1 MSVLTARTRRER
13 GRVQRLLPILRR
25 SWPAYLLLAPFLVH
39 FFVVVAYPFF
49 SSLYL
54 SFFQAGLNDVPT
66 FVGLGNYVA
75 LAGDPVF
82 HDALRNT
89 TFYTV
94 IVVVLETTLAL
105 GLALV
110 LDEPLRGRLVF
121 RTAVFL
127 PVVMSWV
134 VVALIFSILFNS
146 QGLVN
151 EALALVHLPQQ
162 PFFASGS
169 QAMGIIVAVSVWKD
183 LGYFMI
189 IYLAGLQSVPRE
201 LQEAAAIDGAGRLR
215 AIRHVTIPWLRPV
228 IYFVASIATINAMQV
243 FTQPYVMTN
252 GGPLNATISVV
263 QLLYRHAFEQL
274 DFGYGS
280 AIGTVLLII
289 LVVLSLANKKL
300 SDLVAR

>member
-1 MSVLTARTRRER
+1 VSVLTARTGRER
-13 GRVQRLLPILRR
+13 SLARRLVPVLRR
-25 SWPAYLLLAPFLVH
+25 CWPAYLLLAPFLLH

-54 SFFQAGLNDVPT
+54 SFFQAGLNDVPA
-66 FVGLGNYVA
+66 FVGLGNYVQ
-75 LAGDPVF
+75 LMGDPTF

-94 IVVVLETTLAL
+94 IVVALETTLAL

-110 LDEPLRGRLVF
+110 LNEPLRGRLLY

-146 QGLVN
+146 QGVVN
-151 EALALVHLPQQ
+151 QLLALLHLPQQ

-169 QAMGIIVAVSVWKD
+169 QAMGLIVAVSLWKN

-215 AIRHVTIPWLRPV
+215 SIRHVTIPWLRPV
-228 IYFVASIATINAMQV
+228 TYFVASIATIDAMQL

-252 GGPLNATISVV
+252 GGPLNATLPLV

-274 DFGYGS
+274 EFGYGS
-280 AIGTVLLII
+280 AIGTILLVI

>member
-1 MSVLTARTRRER
+1 VSVLTARRRGDR
-13 GRVQRLLPILRR
+13 TLARRLVPVLRR
-25 SWPAYLLLAPFLVH
+25 SWPAYVLLAPFLVH
-39 FFVVVAYPFF
+39 FFLVVAYPFF

-66 FVGLGNYVA
+66 FVGLGNYVQ
-75 LAGDPVF
+75 LMGDSTF

-89 TFYTV
+89 TYYTV

-110 LDEPLRGRLVF
+110 LNEPLRGRLVF

-134 VVALIFSILFNS
+134 VVALIFSIVFNS
-146 QGLVN
+146 QGVVN
-151 EALALVHLPQQ
+151 EVLALVHLPQQ
-162 PFFASGS
+162 PFYASGS
-169 QAMGIIVAVSVWKD
+169 QAMGLIVAVSLWKD

-215 AIRHVTIPWLRPV
+215 SIRHVTIPWLRPV
-228 IYFVASIATINAMQV
+228 IYFVASIATINAMQL

-252 GGPLNATISVV
+252 GGPLNATLPLV

-274 DFGYGS
+274 EFGYGS
-280 AIGTVLLII
+280 AIGTILLII
-289 LVVLSLANKKL
+289 LVVLSLLNKKL

>member
-1 MSVLTARTRRER
+1 
-13 GRVQRLLPILRR
+13 LLPTLRR

-66 FVGLGNYVA
+66 FVGLGNYVG

-89 TFYTV
+89 AYYTV
-94 IVVVLETTLAL
+94 IVVLLQTTLAL

-134 VVALIFSILFNS
+134 VVSLIFSILFNS

-151 EALALVHLPQQ
+151 EVLALVHLPQQ

-169 QAMGIIVAVSVWKD
+169 QAMGIVIAVSVWKD

-201 LQEAAAIDGAGRLR
+201 LHEAAAIDGAGRLR

-274 DFGYGS
+274 EFGYGS

-289 LVVLSLANKKL
+289 LVALSLANKKL